1 MISEIE
7 LDELVAT
14 EVSTL
19 WFKDSEQVK
28 AFLLEEFCNN
38 RTRVHLQTARFWK
51 YLIEQIVAADEPTR
65 YTPPSRDV
73 SFEAWVPLVMAAAGY
88 WPLEQPPIT
97 KRIAAE
103 NFGLSKNAAKM
114 HLHRI
119 RRRSEIFFER
129 GGQYIPAQREIKA
142 EQVKIYNPLTYK
154 LDRAVLQGHAQ
165 WKTPTYKLIQRSP
178 ELSSIITEEDEPSD
192 EGVRTFNEVNVLD
205 EKIAYDH
212 SSLKGSVARLPCPAP
227 IGRGGSW
234 EYPDFDDEF
243 WAFTSQYEG
252 EHAYRGALQ
261 SCLAERA
268 GKRYAEL
275 CAANKHNPGQL
286 EGRAVLQTFDD
297 QRTSSAVRAS
307 QVDDFKIKENFS
319 AEEKEEPASRG
330 FTITLKGKGLHW
342 KISHSKLGSGVV
354 LKLNGDIVCCKCSSG
369 RANLT
374 VATIKRKTGIDLKTK
389 FALYEAL
396 ARLTAQR
403 KIAAAATEPQ
413 LFVPELF
420 LKINETQEIY
430 AHA

>member
-1 MISEIE
+1 MISEFE

-14 EVSTL
+14 EVSPL

-28 AFLLEEFCNN
+28 AFLLEEFCNH
-38 RTRVHLQTARFWK
+38 RTRLHIKTAAFWK
-51 YLIEQIVAADEPTR
+51 YLIEKIIAADEPAQ

-73 SFEAWVPLVMAAAGY
+73 SFEAWVPLVMAAGGY

-103 NFGLSKNAAKM
+103 NFGLCKNVAKM

-129 GGQYIPAQREIKA
+129 GGQYIPAQRESKA

-178 ELSSIITEEDEPSD
+178 ELSSIITEEDGEHSD

-205 EKIAYDH
+205 EKIAYDYAA
-212 SSLKGSVARLPCPAP
+212 LKGSVARLPCPSP

-243 WAFTSQYEG
+243 WTFTSQYEG

-261 SCLAERA
+261 SCLAEMA

-275 CAANKHNPGQL
+275 CTVNKHNPSQL
-286 EGRAVLQTFDD
+286 EGRAVLT
-297 QRTSSAVRAS
+297 
-307 QVDDFKIKENFS
+307 DFGYS
-319 AEEKEEPASRG
+319 GSPEPASCG
-330 FTITLKGKGLHW
+330 FSITLRKRGGDW
-342 KISHSKLGSGVV
+342 VIEHSELGTGTV
-354 LKLNGDIVCCKCSSG
+354 LKLAGKNGDIVCCKFNDG

-374 VATIKRKTGIDLKTK
+374 VATIKRKTGINLKTK
-389 FALYEAL
+389 FAIAIRNIAISEAL

-403 KIAAAATEPQ
+403 KIVAAAVAEPQ
-413 LFVPELF
+413 FFVPETL
-420 LKINETQEIY
+420 LINEQQQGNT
-430 AHA
+430 